1 MNCCESHENCE
12 QNCTAFLTERT
23 HLIILLEKHQN
34 CIQKRQVDPKHI
46 HTWLDRCIGP
56 MYICTYIY
64 FILLRCSFSIFSS
77 LSTSLSFVWF
87 VKFVAP
93 FLKEISWHFN
103 FYQSLLL
110 HENKNFAKRKK
121 HTLKP
126 FAYYSVNVKY
136 IAESDLWLRKF
147 FK

>member
-1 MNCCESHENCE
+1 MDRLYELLWITWKLRTQLHGIFNRTYSSHYITRKAPELYSK
-12 QNCTAFLTERT
+12 TS
-23 HLIILLEKHQN
+23 
-34 CIQKRQVDPKHI
+34 KRSKTYPYVIRSMH
-46 HTWLDRCIGP
+46 RSNVY
-56 MYICTYIY
+56 MYTY

-110 HENKNFAKRKK
+110 HENTNFTKRKK
-121 HTLKP
+121 IHWNHSHIIVWTW
-126 FAYYSVNVKY
+126 N
-136 IAESDLWLRKF
+136 I
-147 FK
+147 